1 MTPDLRDAL
10 VTGHLPTSVGIKKT
24 PGYAQTPYPV
34 PSVTSVPLSS
44 HSRVHHPGNRV
55 VQLSHGYHST
65 NLNTIPAHEAA
76 KQGSG
81 CAERYGCRQRLY
93 ARVGSAPV
101 STSASR
107 TLMPQMVGVGRVGSV
122 FRKDK
127 TVSEVPVMVRYTV
140 VSRVICSDVGG
151 PVTSSPRCNG
161 NGTCWLVR

>member
-1 MTPDLRDAL
+1 M
-10 VTGHLPTSVGIKKT
+10 
-24 PGYAQTPYPV
+24 
-34 PSVTSVPLSS
+34 
-44 HSRVHHPGNRV
+44 RV
-55 VQLSHGYHST
+55 QAT
-65 NLNTIPAHEAA
+65 
-76 KQGSG
+76 
-81 CAERYGCRQRLY
+81 RLY